1 MTLDIKITLSS
12 FDILYAVITGTVV
25 NLAIATAWY
34 SLKVFGVPWAT

>member
-12 FDILYAVITGTVV
+12 FDILYAVITATVV
-25 NLAIATAWY
+25 NLAIAAAWY